1 MVWSRVSLDL
11 EPGANPSGGENEWG
25 IEGGEGE
32 WGGPEL
38 GVTPPESHNSS
49 CSGTNGGC
57 LDRSEVGSREG
68 GIDGQGD
75 SVTSFFPPRDE
86 IMCAC
91 MWERESYHHPP
102 SLASCLRHQVWI
114 LSLIQHVFI
123 SEWQLG
129 WGVSSSQAS
138 DQSWQ
143 ILCFSFSPSLLSL
156 LSPFLWLLSV
166 FLLGLPT
173 RWQHQ
178 SLSEVGLEAKGD
190 FWGRLVWEHSRLVL
204 LDSIS
209 THIINVMGV
218 VFHACR
224 QWHDVMKSKVTEK
237 KNTKSKHFNDKWKN
251 GFESL

>member
-11 EPGANPSGGENEWG
+11 EPGAKPSGGGEWVRG
-25 IEGGEGE
+25 WGGECE

-49 CSGTNGGC
+49 CSGTNAGC

-102 SLASCLRHQVWI
+102 SLASCWRHQVWI

-123 SEWQLG
+123 SEWHI
-129 WGVSSSQAS
+129 
-138 DQSWQ
+138 SWAEGSPPHRRQ
-143 ILCFSFSPSLLSL
+143 ISHDRSFVF
-156 LSPFLWLLSV
+156 LSPPLSFPF
-166 FLLGLPT
+166 FLLFSGS
-173 RWQHQ
+173 
-178 SLSEVGLEAKGD
+178 SLS
-190 FWGRLVWEHSRLVL
+190 FY
-204 LDSIS
+204 
-209 THIINVMGV
+209 
-218 VFHACR
+218 
-224 QWHDVMKSKVTEK
+224 
-237 KNTKSKHFNDKWKN
+237 
-251 GFESL
+251 